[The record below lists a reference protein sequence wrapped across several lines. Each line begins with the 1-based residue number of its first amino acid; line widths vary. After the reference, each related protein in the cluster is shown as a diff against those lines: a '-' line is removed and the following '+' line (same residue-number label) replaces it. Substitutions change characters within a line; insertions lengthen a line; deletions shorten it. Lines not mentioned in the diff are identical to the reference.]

1 MGLPNAAHA
10 ELDIRKLDAYCLSET
25 HPRGSNKARVFKATL
40 GISAADAPWL
50 RLAILR
56 GVLDAAAEP
65 IASDQ
70 FGRRYR
76 VDVRIVRQQRQCM
89 VRTVWIVAAD
99 DEAPRFV
106 TCWVL

>member
-1 MGLPNAAHA
+1 MRLPNAGRA

-40 GISAADAPWL
+40 GISTPDAHWL

-56 GVLDAAAEP
+56 GVVDADAEP
-65 IASDQ
+65 VASDQ
-70 FGRRYR
+70 FGHRYR
-76 VDVRIVRQQRQCM
+76 VDIPMLRQERQCV
-89 VRTVWIVAAD
+89 VRTVWIVAA
-99 DEAPRFV
+99 EEETPRFV